1 MKLSRADH
9 FFGKLSAPPEF
20 PGALS
25 EFFFLE
31 LGRGYPILLSL
42 RNILKQLELI
52 NFFSS

>member
-1 MKLSRADH
+1 MIEAVDMAASGIEIESGRS

-25 EFFFLE
+25 EFFFW

-42 RNILKQLELI
+42 
-52 NFFSS
+52 